1 MYSPTAHLR
10 LKAGPGSC
18 SHFWFLPL
26 GVSTGQGDSGG
37 TRFLT
42 CPWGVPP
49 S

>member
-1 MYSPTAHLR
+1 MYTTAHLR

-18 SHFWFLPL
+18 GYCWFLPL

-37 TRFLT
+37 TQFLPR
-42 CPWGVPP
+42 PWGGPR